1 MTPKEQT
8 RLQVLNGVLAD
19 QVPVCQAAEVLGV
32 SERHM
37 RRILAAYRKEGAAA
51 LAHGNRGRRPAN
63 TTTETNMTYVVQLA
77 RTRYAGTNHTHLTEL
92 LMEREAI
99 DLSRSTVRRILVSA
113 GMDSPRRRW
122 PPRHRVR
129 RKRMAQEGMLL
140 QIDGSHHRWL
150 GEQGPRFALL
160 LTVDDATGTVPDALF
175 SQEED
180 TRGYFLLMEGL
191 IRRCG
196 MPLAVYSDRHAVFK
210 HTGEVGRK
218 PAGPTQF
225 ARSMEELG
233 IRQIF
238 ATSPQAKGR
247 VERTA
252 GTFQDRLVTELRL
265 AGVTTIDE
273 ANAVLHRFLPRFNE
287 KFGVPAEHASVAY
300 RPMESS
306 VSLDQILC
314 FKHRR
319 KVARDNTVKYNW
331 RTLQLLP
338 GKERPSYAGAQLE
351 VHEGL
356 DGQLL
361 VQYRGRTIPT
371 QEAPPRP
378 GVLRAPNGPLQY
390 GHGLDRR
397 VNGVGNHTKESLAS
411 LGAIEADSAT
421 WNGDGRVRKPPAS
434 PRRKSTPRQR
444 VRWKAVQQAKL
455 RGLSIQAIAR
465 ELGIHR
471 NTVRKY
477 AEAKS
482 PPMMRTRVRSRV
494 SQADGMTAAWM
505 DIFPDHLG
513 GHNRWTSTS
522 LTLHQLHAQEP
533 AEQQVVVQLLAEG
546 SLAPDREQPNQQRR
560 LQQALGRNGRPPHV
574 RIHPVELGRKPL
586 QRHIGQDLDGAE
598 RVIGWHALLQV
609 QEGQHRH
616 LRLLPSTHT
625 LNLPL
630 GCSYLHPSPH
640 SSATVR
646 INVFQQPARGR
657 EKGVPQTG

>member
-1 MTPKEQT
+1 MEGVTLTQKEQT
-8 RLQVLNGVLAD
+8 RLQVLNSVLAD

-63 TTTETNMTYVVQLA
+63 TTTETKMTYVVQLA

-92 LMEREAI
+92 LMEREGI
-99 DLSRSTVRRILVSA
+99 DLSRSTVRRILVGA
-113 GMDSPRRRW
+113 GMDSPRRRR

-160 LTVDDATGTVPDALF
+160 LAVDDATGTVPDALF

-196 MPLAVYSDRHAVFK
+196 IPLAVYSDRHAVFK
-210 HTGEVGRK
+210 HTGEVGQK

-225 ARSMEELG
+225 ARAMEELG

-238 ATSPQAKGR
+238 ARSPQAKGR

-273 ANAVLHRFLPRFNE
+273 ANEVLHRFLPRFNE
-287 KFGVPAEHASVAY
+287 KFGVPAEHSSVAY

-306 VSLDQILC
+306 VALDQILC

-378 GVLRAPNGPLQY
+378 GVLRASNGPLRY
-390 GHGLDRR
+390 GPGLERR
-397 VNGVGNHTKESLAS
+397 VNGVGSHPKESLAS
-411 LGAIEADSAT
+411 LDTIEADSAT
-421 WNGDGRVRKPPAS
+421 LNGGGRVRKPPAS
-434 PRRKSTPRQR
+434 PRRTPTPRQR

-455 RGLSIQAIAR
+455 RGLSIRAIAR

-482 PPMMRTRVRSRV
+482 PPMMRTKGRSRV
-494 SQADGMTAAWM
+494 SQSDGMTAA
-505 DIFPDHLG
+505 
-513 GHNRWTSTS
+513 
-522 LTLHQLHAQEP
+522 
-533 AEQQVVVQLLAEG
+533 
-546 SLAPDREQPNQQRR
+546 
-560 LQQALGRNGRPPHV
+560 
-574 RIHPVELGRKPL
+574 
-586 QRHIGQDLDGAE
+586 
-598 RVIGWHALLQV
+598 
-609 QEGQHRH
+609 
-616 LRLLPSTHT
+616 
-625 LNLPL
+625 
-630 GCSYLHPSPH
+630 
-640 SSATVR
+640 
-646 INVFQQPARGR
+646 
-657 EKGVPQTG
+657 